1 MSRAQSIKEPP
12 TGVLFPALDGSRST
26 SRTGRAI
33 FADAAAVAD
42 EGLATRIRDSRNWRK
57 EYVPLVRELTT
68 RTAVGEL
75 ALEVAAKGLAQMNAE
90 MIFER
95 DGGKAELH
103 DAAEAGSAPSHETVE
118 IRGTGEPAEQLL
130 VPYGTEVLH
139 GDGLR
144 EQLDRWKSAGTVE
157 PSFASAIAEVI
168 DHPEWLALP
177 GRRVAVLGAASEMG
191 PFEPLVSW
199 GADVLAI
206 DLPSPEI
213 WKRVIAT
220 AEAGAASVK
229 IPVKPGTAPTAER
242 AGIDVSRELPEAGA
256 WIAENAGGAGLV
268 LGTYA
273 YADGGR
279 HVEVTAAADAIAC
292 RLLEIRPDTALAYL
306 GTPTDAYVVGPE
318 VVAQAKGRWAARG
331 AKAAL
336 QAPLRLLS
344 GGRLFKASYADEL
357 EGGRGVA
364 DAMVPVQG
372 PNYVLAKRL
381 QRWRALGARQQG
393 NAVSFNVAPSSWTR
407 SVTRNRVLAAAYGGA
422 GRFGIE
428 VFAPATTRALMAAK
442 LVYDLQQEPAAA
454 GDEQLPEAL
463 FSEGAAHGGL
473 WRAPYEP
480 RSALGLAALAGLPST
495 MRGRGSHS

>member
-1 MSRAQSIKEPP
+1 MARAQSIKEPP

-33 FADAAAVAD
+33 FADAAAAAD
-42 EGLATRIRDSRNWRK
+42 EGLAARIRESGNWRK
-57 EYVPLVRELTT
+57 EYVPLVRELTAL
-68 RTAVGEL
+68 TAVGEL
-75 ALEVAAKGLAQMNAE
+75 ALGVASEGLAQMNAQ
-90 MIFER
+90 MSFER
-95 DGGKAELH
+95 NGGKVALH
-103 DAAEAGSAPSHETVE
+103 DAVEGGSATSHETVE
-118 IRGTGEPAEQLL
+118 ISGAGERAEQLL
-130 VPYGTEVLH
+130 VPYGTEVLQ

-144 EQLDRWKSAGTVE
+144 AQLDRWESAGTVE

-168 DHPEWLALP
+168 DNPEWLALP
-177 GRRVAVLGAASEMG
+177 GRLVAVLGAASEMG

-206 DLPSPEI
+206 DLPRAEI
-213 WKRVIAT
+213 WSRVITT

-229 IPVKPGTAPTAER
+229 IPVAPGPEPIAER
-242 AGIDVSRELPEAGA
+242 AGIDVSRELPEAAA
-256 WIAENAGGAGLV
+256 WIAENAGDAGLV

-279 HVEVTAAADAIAC
+279 HVEVTAAADAIAT
-292 RLLEIRPDTALAYL
+292 RLLETRPDTALAYL
-306 GTPTDAYVVGPE
+306 GTPTDAYVVGPD

-336 QAPLRLLS
+336 QAPLRLVS
-344 GGRLFKASYADEL
+344 GGRLFKASYTDEL

-381 QRWRALGARQQG
+381 QRWRALSARQQG
-393 NAVSFNVAPSSWTR
+393 KAVSFNVAPSSWTR

-422 GRFGIE
+422 GHFGIE

-454 GDEQLPEAL
+454 ADDQLPEAL

-495 MRGRGSHS
+495 MRRRGSGS

>member
-1 MSRAQSIKEPP
+1 MARAQSIKEPP
-12 TGVLFPALDGSRST
+12 TGVLFPALDGARST

-33 FADAAAVAD
+33 FSDAAAAAD
-42 EGLATRIRDSRNWRK
+42 QGLANRIRDSRKWRK
-57 EYVPLVRELTT
+57 EYVPLIRELTT
-68 RTAVGEL
+68 RTAVGDL
-75 ALEVAAKGLAQMNAE
+75 ALGVASEGLAQMYDQ
-90 MIFER
+90 MSFER
-95 DGGKAELH
+95 DGGKAALR
-103 DAAEAGSAPSHETVE
+103 DAAEAGSTPSHDTVE
-118 IRGTGEPAEQLL
+118 IRGAGERAEALL
-130 VPYGTEVLH
+130 VPYGPEVLQ
-139 GDGLR
+139 GGGLR
-144 EQLDRWKSAGTVE
+144 AQLDRWESAGTVE
-157 PSFASAIAEVI
+157 PSFASAISEVI

-191 PFEPLVSW
+191 PFEPLVGW
-199 GADVLAI
+199 GVDVLAI
-206 DLPSPEI
+206 DLPRPEI
-213 WKRVIAT
+213 WRRVIAA

-229 IPVKPGTAPTAER
+229 IPVAPGPDPVAER
-242 AGIDVSRELPEAGA
+242 AGIDISRELPEAAA
-256 WIAENAGGAGLV
+256 WIDENAGDAGLV

-292 RLLEIRPDTALAYL
+292 RLLETRPDAALAYL
-306 GTPTDAYVVGPE
+306 GTPTDAYVVGPD

-336 QAPLRLLS
+336 QAPLRLVS

-381 QRWRALGARQQG
+381 QRWRALSARQLG
-393 NAVSFNVAPSSWTR
+393 RAVSFNVAPSSWTR

-442 LVYDLQQEPAAA
+442 LVFDLQREPTGV

-495 MRGRGSHS
+495 VRGRGSRS